1 MGAIN
6 EFETEVSE
14 AEAAE
19 AEAAEAESAEAES
32 SEAGAPETE
41 SLDSFFA
48 RTPRLAVAFSG
59 GCDSAYLL
67 AAAHDAGC
75 QVKAYLVKSAFQAPF
90 ELEDALAVARALDVP
105 FEVIDL
111 DILSGGEEERAVCA
125 NPPERCYL
133 CKRLIFSAIGRCAR
147 ADGFGVLADGT
158 NASDDPARRPGFRA
172 LAELGVASPLR
183 RAGMTKDAVRAASAE
198 LERRRGL
205 ASGALM
211 SSKPSFP
218 CLAVFVPEGEPIT
231 QASLG
236 AAARRL
242 DARRL

>member
-14 AEAAE
+14 S
-19 AEAAEAESAEAES
+19 ESAEVES

-133 CKRLIFSAIGRCAR
+133 CKRLIFSAIGRR
-147 ADGFGVLADGT
+147 VRVDGFGVLADGT

-205 ASGALM
+205 AEGALM

-231 QASLG
+231 QASLD

>member
-1 MGAIN
+1 MAKS
-6 EFETEVSE
+6 EAFETEALETEAIE
-14 AEAAE
+14 AEA
-19 AEAAEAESAEAES
+19 
-32 SEAGAPETE
+32 SETGATETE
-41 SLDSFFA
+41 GLDAFFA

-59 GCDSAYLL
+59 GCDSACLL

-90 ELEDALAVARALDVP
+90 ELEDALAVTRVLDVP
-105 FEVIDL
+105 FEVIEL
-111 DILSGGEEERAVCA
+111 DVLSGGEEKRAVCA

-133 CKRLIFSAIGRCAR
+133 CKRLIFSAVGRRAR
-147 ADGFGVLADGT
+147 ADGFDVLADGT
-158 NASDDPARRPGFRA
+158 NANDDPARRPGFRA

-183 RAGMTKDAVRAASAE
+183 RAGMTKDAVRATSAA
-198 LERRRGL
+198 LERKLGL
-205 ASGALM
+205 AEGALM

-231 QASLG
+231 RESLDS
-236 AAARRL
+236 AVRSL